1 MKNLSQKLSISV
13 IALALSAGAAAAGDM
28 NKDDVAVEMKTKT
41 ESDIGVSIRNYDK
54 STPAQEAAVNDTL
67 DELLQS
73 NGAKLDDADKGVLM
87 SDGTEET
94 KGDLLAAESDD
105 EIASN
110 AIVVPLL
117 NEAPITTVSCPIGTT
132 AQPDMT
138 CLITGDYQ
146 P

>member
-1 MKNLSQKLSISV
+1 
-13 IALALSAGAAAAGDM
+13 
-28 NKDDVAVEMKTKT
+28 
-41 ESDIGVSIRNYDK
+41 
-54 STPAQEAAVNDTL
+54 
-67 DELLQS
+67 
-73 NGAKLDDADKGVLM
+73 M

-146 P
+146 PVINQTCALKRVFRELFL